1 MAAKFARH
9 SPFPPTSPSGHK
21 FTFVQVNKL
30 AADSSAPHFFF
41 FFFLSSSLS
50 ACEYQ
55 LFKGIAL
62 KNQSI
67 FLFIKTKSFMHLNL
81 A

>member
-9 SPFPPTSPSGHK
+9 SPFPPTSPPANK

-30 AADSSAPHFFF
+30 AADSS